1 MSFVNPILLLLGI
14 VVAAGGLL
22 SGNVLSDSQD
32 SPAEASF
39 SEMIKANVSQVDKE
53 IQAIVLEKNNNV
65 GLGQFRADC
74 QNSQQYISEKWL
86 AAGRDSGMSADDR
99 ELNAGYK
106 DFLVESSRVIDV
118 YLTGNVPDLN
128 IYNSIRDNLLS

>member
-1 MSFVNPILLLLGI
+1 MSFVNPILILFGI

-22 SGNVLSDSQD
+22 SGSVLSDSQD

-39 SEMIKANVSQVDKE
+39 SDMIQANVSQVDRE
-53 IQAIVLEKNNNV
+53 IQALVLEKNNNV

-74 QNSQQYISEKWL
+74 QNSQQYISEKWM
-86 AAGRDSGMSADDR
+86 AAGRDSGMNAEDR
-99 ELNAGYK
+99 EINAKYK

-118 YLTGNVPDLN
+118 YLTGDVPDLFV
-128 IYNSIRDNLLS
+128 YNSLRDNLLQ